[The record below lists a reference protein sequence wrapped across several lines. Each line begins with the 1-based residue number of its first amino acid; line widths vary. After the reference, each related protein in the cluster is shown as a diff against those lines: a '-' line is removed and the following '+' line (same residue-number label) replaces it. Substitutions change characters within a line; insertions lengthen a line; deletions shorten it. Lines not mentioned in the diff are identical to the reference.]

1 MTQAEHPLRRW
12 RLTQRLTLAA
22 LAERVGVDL
31 SNLARYER
39 GERMPRPAVLA
50 RIRDVTQGAVTAND
64 FLPPM
69 TRPPEA
75 AE

>member
-1 MTQAEHPLRRW
+1 MTHAEHPLRRW
-12 RLTQRLTLAA
+12 RLKQRLTLAA

-39 GERMPRPAVLA
+39 GERTPRPAVLA
-50 RIRDVTQGAVTAND
+50 RIRDVTGGAVTAND
-64 FLPPM
+64 FLPPN
-69 TRPPEA
+69 TEA